1 MSEPR
6 DRSWGSGR
14 RNRLTPKGG
23 LGTPQAHPWRKALD
37 AGVMEWGRR
46 GMPWGLREG
55 LKRPRA
61 GVAEG
66 VGRGLGFGLGV
77 RDEDGR

>member
-1 MSEPR
+1 MGKE
-6 DRSWGSGR
+6 G
-14 RNRLTPKGG
+14 
-23 LGTPQAHPWRKALD
+23 HAL
-37 AGVMEWGRR
+37 
-46 GMPWGLREG
+46 GLREG